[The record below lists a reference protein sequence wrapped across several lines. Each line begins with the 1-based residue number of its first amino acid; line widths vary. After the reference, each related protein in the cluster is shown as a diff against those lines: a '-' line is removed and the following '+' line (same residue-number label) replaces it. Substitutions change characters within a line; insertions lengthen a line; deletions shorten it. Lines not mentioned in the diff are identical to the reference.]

1 MTNTIKIINNNKSK
15 LTINNKPMIL
25 NKVDTTG
32 GRKKWFV
39 YNGYIY
45 A

>member
-1 MTNTIKIINNNKSK
+1 MTNTIKIINNNKIK
-15 LTINNKPMIL
+15 LSINNKSFIL
-25 NKVDTTG
+25 NKTDTTG
-32 GRKKWFV
+32 NLKKWFV